1 MWLDAQQMEYTPEG
15 HFVVQLSEPIAAHFR
30 YRSWAQGL
38 GCECREQ
45 ERWLPEDSDL
55 GISLLDAAALAGGD
69 SPLGRFVGEIPAPV
83 REAVQP
89 FYYQQTR
96 LLQWLTRSPHA
107 RELFSHS
114 PNLCWLLI
122 VGSGEE
128 EWPNARVD
136 ELLRQSRRQILKAL
150 TGSGSKALVRLLG
163 KVQLCKADLKE
174 YRLIC
179 QALAQPEQL
188 QPLSTWAEIPVNL
201 LLVATDFPQLIQGRL
216 IRPMVLTRDLTPEA
230 MRARIRRY
238 GRYWQDALN
247 VARLL
252 GMTDARIALE
262 RCEDPQALKALHD
275 RWTDRLNRQR
285 FIAVHGK
292 VEFPPPPVPGNAH
305 IHPILTM
312 EDLQEE
318 GRLMRHC
325 VASYAHNIISGE
337 CYIYRIM
344 QPQRATIE
352 VAFQN
357 GEPVIRQVSLARNQ
371 KPDEQTWA
379 AIRHWLRP
387 DERGHMRLIG

>member
-1 MWLDAQQMEYTPEG
+1 MWLDAKQMEYTPEG

-38 GCECREQ
+38 GCERREQ
-45 ERWLPEDSDL
+45 GRWQPEDGDF
-55 GISLLDAAALAGGD
+55 GISLLDAAALAGAD
-69 SPLGRFVGEIPAPV
+69 SPLGRFVGDIPAPV

-96 LLQWLTRSPHA
+96 LLQWLARSRNA

-114 PNLCWLLI
+114 PNLYWLLM
-122 VGSGEE
+122 VDSGEE

-136 ELLRQSRRQILKAL
+136 ELLSQPRRQILKAL
-150 TGSGSKALVRLLG
+150 TGSGSKAMVKLLG
-163 KVQLCKADLKE
+163 RIRLGKADLKE
-174 YRLIC
+174 YRLLC
-179 QALAQPEQL
+179 QALAQPERL
-188 QPLSTWAEIPVNL
+188 LPLTTWAEIPVNL
-201 LLVATDFPQLIQGRL
+201 LLVATDFPQLLQGRL
-216 IRPMVLTRDLTPEA
+216 IRPLVLTKELTPEA

-238 GRYWQDALN
+238 GRCWQDALN
-247 VARLL
+247 VALLL
-252 GMTDARIALE
+252 GLTDARIALE

-285 FIAVHGK
+285 LIAVHGK
-292 VEFPPPPVPGNAH
+292 VEFPPPPVPGNTH

-318 GRLMRHC
+318 GRLMHHC
-325 VASYAHNIISGE
+325 VASYVHNIIKGE

-357 GEPVIRQVSLARNQ
+357 GEPVIRQVALARNQ
-371 KPDEQTWA
+371 KPDEQTRA
-379 AIRHWLRP
+379 AIHHWLHP